1 MDMGPARFAYVGTYT
16 QGAPGGWSDAAE
28 AVHPD
33 GLCVFKV
40 SPDGDFTLIQT
51 VVSTNPAFVILH
63 PSQHA
68 LYVANET
75 SNFEGRKDGSL
86 ESYTIDSGTGK
97 LTLLNRASSMGSL
110 PAHMAINPD
119 GKYLL
124 LANYGSGN
132 IVAIRLHEDGSLGD
146 PVGMIQNQGS
156 GPSAGRQETSHPHAV
171 TFDPSGR
178 YIAVAD
184 LGTDQIMILALNDTG
199 LTHISEAKVT
209 PGSGPRHVAFHPNG
223 KVLYVINE
231 LAGSI
236 TGFTFDPATGVLGKE
251 IQTIATLPVDFP
263 ANGNKGAAGII
274 VHPSGKFLYAS
285 NRKFE
290 NHPMADSIVAY
301 RIDQVTNIL
310 TLIGYTIEGIICP
323 RAINC
328 DLTGQWLYALN
339 QKGDTI
345 VQFAI
350 NHETDDLIPT
360 GIVVRVKV
368 PVSIA
373 FKQ

>member
-1 MDMGPARFAYVGTYT
+1 M
-16 QGAPGGWSDAAE
+16 Q
-28 AVHPD
+28 
-33 GLCVFKV
+33 
-40 SPDGDFTLIQT
+40 
-51 VVSTNPAFVILH
+51 
-63 PSQHA
+63 
-68 LYVANET
+68 
-75 SNFEGRKDGSL
+75 
-86 ESYTIDSGTGK
+86 
-97 LTLLNRASSMGSL
+97 
-110 PAHMAINPD
+110 
-119 GKYLL
+119 
-124 LANYGSGN
+124 
-132 IVAIRLHEDGSLGD
+132 DGSLGE
-146 PVGMIQNQGS
+146 VIGIVQNEGS
-156 GPSAGRQETSHPHAV
+156 GPNPERQEAPHPHSV
-171 TFDPSGR
+171 LFDPTGR
-178 YIAVAD
+178 FIAAAD
-184 LGTDQIMILALNDTG
+184 LGTDQIKILALSDNG
-199 LTHISEAKVT
+199 LRVVSESKTA